1 MLIPLLLCAP
11 SGCALAASMSLGEP
25 PRPFCVRAT
34 IDRPA
39 SHLSGWR
46 DLNPRPLAP
55 KASALPS
62 CATPRGEVSVRVAER
77 AARGGAHEVAQP
89 DHTGKIK
96 VVAYPRNSTT
106 SRTPALGPTR
116 YS

>member
-11 SGCALAASMSLGEP
+11 SGCALAASMSLGER
-25 PRPFCVRAT
+25 PRPFRVRAT
-34 IDRPA
+34 IHRPA

-62 CATPRGEVSVRVAER
+62 CATPRGEVSVRVAEH
-77 AARGGAHEVAQP
+77 AARGGAHEVALP
-89 DHTGKIK
+89 DRTARSKR
-96 VVAYPRNSTT
+96 VLRPRNSTT
-106 SRTPALGPTR
+106 RPDGGARTDP
-116 YS
+116 